1 MRKTKSVTSYFSS
14 NVRKET
20 KVMMLL
26 LGEKETTEINETKL
40 QLCFVVLRKGISPCV
55 SSLSFIICDPHQL
68 LHG

>member
-26 LGEKETTEINETKL
+26 LGEKETTEINETKYN
-40 QLCFVVLRKGISPCV
+40 F
-55 SSLSFIICDPHQL
+55 L
-68 LHG
+68 LLF